1 MGWHKPVRSVVLW
14 AAAFAAILLL
24 VAGALYVSGLTQGQ
38 ASGPPDEP
46 VPSADESG
54 SPESPSQVPS
64 PKMLSDSDIDSIQ
77 VALRSGDED
86 SIRRILPV
94 ATGEH
99 LKAGFSSAVAGMGLT
114 LDKQSQKVIDTSV
127 WEVEAVDSEGTRWTL
142 GLLEANES
150 PRLMYAERAAG

>member
-1 MGWHKPVRSVVLW
+1 MGWHKPIRSVVLW

-38 ASGPPDEP
+38 ALGPPDEP
-46 VPSADESG
+46 VPSAAQSESA
-54 SPESPSQVPS
+54 ESPSQTP
-64 PKMLSDSDIDSIQ
+64 PPPMLSDSDLDSIQ
-77 VALRSGDED
+77 GALRSGDED
-86 SIRRILPV
+86 SIRRVLPV
-94 ATGEH
+94 AADEH

-114 LDKQSQKVIDTSV
+114 LDKQSQKVIDTNV

-150 PRLMYAERAAG
+150 PRLMYAERAAE